1 MKKNGSDMN
10 KNSLVE
16 RVMCPSFLTV
26 STLTEE
32 RATKRLDGAKHAT
45 GCPKT
50 GMSKRCVELVVSLGS
65 NYTQNLGVSSCFV
78 SFCDAFHHS
87 HPFATL

>member
-1 MKKNGSDMN
+1 M
-10 KNSLVE
+10 
-16 RVMCPSFLTV
+16 PSFLRV

-50 GMSKRCVELVVSLGS
+50 GMSKTCVELVVSLGPRILVAFS
-65 NYTQNLGVSSCFV
+65 GLAQITTKSWSIQL
-78 SFCDAFHHS
+78 FCEF
-87 HPFATL
+87 L

>member
-1 MKKNGSDMN
+1 MKKNGRDVN

-16 RVMCPSFLTV
+16 HVLCPSFLRV

-50 GMSKRCVELVVSLGS
+50 GMSKTCVELVVSLGPRILVAFS
-65 NYTQNLGVSSCFV
+65 GLAQITTKSWSIQL
-78 SFCDAFHHS
+78 FCEF
-87 HPFATL
+87 L